1 MKRKGEFKEKLKKN
15 KKKIIIGGTIL
26 AAAGIGGYFGLRR
39 YASKCYQQGADDM
52 HTMLAKFNYLNIKQ
66 DAVNAQFDDIFKSAY
81 EKNLAYVITNK
92 KGKNIYCIG
101 EHQKLKFIEE
111 ACKADPKLKEAAL
124 ELLK

>member
-1 MKRKGEFKEKLKKN
+1 MKKKEFKEKFKKN

-26 AAAGIGGYFGLRR
+26 AAVGIGGYFGISR

-52 HTMLAKFNYLNIKQ
+52 HTMLAKFNYQNIKR
-66 DAVNAQFDDIFKSAY
+66 DAVYAQFDDIFKSAY

-101 EHQKLKFIEE
+101 DHQKLKFIEE
-111 ACKADPKLKEAAL
+111 ACRADPKLREAAL
-124 ELLK
+124 KLLK